1 MPDERSRLEVVQA
14 LSEKFGPEV
23 AAALMECVPPFSWM
37 EIVTKRDLAEFEQ
50 RLNLRFD
57 MVDARFGA
65 IDTRF
70 GAIDARFDAI
80 DTRFDAIDARFGAV
94 GARFGELGSHL
105 DARLHAE
112 VTRSIRW
119 TVGAVFSGLTVVA
132 GAAVGIAA
140 ILA

>member
-37 EIVTKRDLAEFEQ
+37 ELPTKKDLRALEE
-50 RLNLRFD
+50 RIELRFQVLD
-57 MVDARFGA
+57 ARFEAFDARFG
-65 IDTRF
+65 TV
-70 GAIDARFDAI
+70 DAQ
-80 DTRFDAIDARFGAV
+80 
-94 GARFGELGSHL
+94 FGELGSHL

-119 TVGAVFSGLTVVA
+119 TVGAVFGGLTLVA

>member
-14 LSEKFGPEV
+14 LSEKLGPEV

-37 EIVTKRDLAEFEQ
+37 EIVTKRDLAEFER

-65 IDTRF
+65 LDS
-70 GAIDARFDAI
+70 
-80 DTRFDAIDARFGAV
+80 RFDAIDAQFGAV
-94 GARFGELGSHL
+94 DAQFGVVDARFGQLGSRL

-119 TVGAVFSGLTVVA
+119 TVGAVFGGLTVVA
-132 GAAVGIAA
+132 GAVVGIAA

>member
-14 LSEKFGPEV
+14 LSEKLGPEV

-37 EIVTKRDLAEFEQ
+37 EITTKRDLAELEQ
-50 RLNLRFD
+50 RLNLRFEV
-57 MVDARFGA
+57 VDARFGQL
-65 IDTRF
+65 
-70 GAIDARFDAI
+70 
-80 DTRFDAIDARFGAV
+80 
-94 GARFGELGSHL
+94 ESHL

-119 TVGAVFSGLTVVA
+119 TVGAVFGGLTVVA

>member
-14 LSEKFGPEV
+14 LSEKLGPEV

-37 EIVTKRDLAEFEQ
+37 ELPTKQDLAQLET
-50 RLNLRFD
+50 RMNLRFD
-57 MVDARFGA
+57 ALEAKIDGRFGTIDGRFGAVDARFET
-65 IDTRF
+65 ID
-70 GAIDARFDAI
+70 G
-80 DTRFDAIDARFGAV
+80 RFGAV
-94 GARFGELGSHL
+94 DARFGELGSHL

-119 TVGAVFSGLTVVA
+119 TVGAVFGGLTLVA